1 MAISSLGI
9 GSGVLT
15 SDIIEKLKANDEK
28 NTIDPIRD
36 KITVTEA
43 KEKSM
48 ELLTSLVDTLQT
60 SVSSLGDSALYQ
72 STSTTVTGDA
82 ATVEAIAG
90 VSVQSFELE
99 VTQLAKTDVVES
111 GTFASATSLVAGG
124 AGTMSIAVGGTT
136 YDVDYDASDTL
147 TDLKGYINEE
157 MSDSLTASILQVGTD
172 DYRLILT
179 SKDSGVDEKIIV
191 SDSSGGNLK
200 NALLS
205 EDATIQSSVITKNGT
220 GSDVTV
226 SGANFTINNGDGTE
240 TPLAEDIEILAG
252 STADEVATLFKDAIN
267 KLTSTTG
274 VVANIITKSGEPY
287 LYLTNTNDTAD
298 ATDNDI
304 TINVSG
310 NALTYSGFSD
320 GQSVTHDADAEST
333 NIQESKDAKFIYNGI
348 NIERTSNTIT
358 DLSVGITINLLKEKD
373 SANNVTGIVNVDIS
387 QDTEEITTEME
398 NFVTAYNEVAK
409 QISSMTQ
416 LNDDDKTQG
425 LFRGDN
431 TLSSVIRTMNN
442 IITRT
447 DSNGNS
453 LINFGTTS
461 SSGTFTPSIDI
472 DRSGVMS
479 FNSSVFE
486 STFNDD
492 PTAAETLFVG
502 GTITSYTGIESREE
516 GTFAQLKDSIKD
528 MLKDTGSI
536 GGTDSGLA
544 LLLKTLQTDQDN
556 SILRLNDRYDTMTA
570 RFVQYDGMI
579 SKINSNFSTLSAA
592 ISAANN

>member
-15 SDIIEKLKANDEK
+15 SDIIEKLKANEEK

-111 GTFASATSLVAGG
+111 GTFASSTSLVAGG

-179 SKDSGVDEKIIV
+179 SKVTGVDEKIIV
-191 SDSSGGNLK
+191 SDSSDNNLK
-200 NALLS
+200 DALVS
-205 EDATIQSSVITKNGT
+205 EDVTMQSSVLEKNDT

-226 SGANFTINNGDGTE
+226 TAANFTINNGDGTD
-240 TPLAEDIEILAG
+240 TPLAADITIPAG
-252 STADEVATLFKDAIN
+252 ATASAVATLFKDAIN
-267 KLTSTTG
+267 DLSATTG
-274 VVANIITKSGEPY
+274 VVANIVTKSGEPY

-298 ATDNDI
+298 TTDNDI
-304 TINVSG
+304 TINASA
-310 NALTYSGFSD
+310 NALTYGGFTD
-320 GQSVTHDADAEST
+320 GQSVTHNADAEST
-333 NIQESKDAKFIYNGI
+333 NIQEAKDAKFVYNGI

-358 DLSVGITINLLKEKD
+358 DLSVGITINLLEEAD
-373 SANNVTGIVNVDIS
+373 SANNISGIVNVDIA

-398 NFVTAYNEVAK
+398 NFVNAYNEVAK
-409 QISSMTQ
+409 QITSMTQ
-416 LNDDDKTQG
+416 TKEDDATQG

-431 TLSSVIRTMNN
+431 TLSSVVRTLNEM
-442 IITRT
+442 ITRV

-472 DRSGVMS
+472 NRSGVMS
-479 FNSSVFE
+479 FNSSVF
-486 STFNDD
+486 
-492 PTAAETLFVG
+492 TAAFDENPTESETLFVG
-502 GTITSYTGIESREE
+502 GTITSFTGIESREE
-516 GTFAQLKDSIKD
+516 GTFSQMKTSIKD
-528 MLKDTGSI
+528 MLKDTGSL
-536 GGTDSGLA
+536 GGTDTGLT

-556 SILRLNDRYDTMTA
+556 SILRLNSRYDTMTA

-579 SKINSNFSTLSAA
+579 NSINQNFSTLSAA
-592 ISAANN
+592 ISAANK